1 MQTTIS
7 AKRLEVALER
17 QYELRG
23 QKLGALLLE
32 RKLVSER
39 DLHRALA
46 VQAAKVGR
54 QPLGAVL
61 VEMGLLTQAQIDKAL
76 AAQRWNRRLATL
88 KIALIAPLLALA
100 GCSTTA
106 TDMVKA
112 YEPTS
117 VLVQWKKGK
126 AGSCGGTEHAY
137 GCARVS
143 HQGAMCV
150 IELPEDAPDWALAH
164 EFKHCFGYVH
174 KHGARP
180 QFAANFGK

>member
-7 AKRLEVALER
+7 ANRLEAALER
-17 QYELRG
+17 QKELRC

-32 RKLVSER
+32 RKLISAAQLE
-39 DLHRALA
+39 RALA
-46 VQAAKVGR
+46 AQKANPGTALGR
-54 QPLGAVL
+54 VL
-61 VEMGLLTQAQIDKAL
+61 IDMRALTTAQLSEAL
-76 AAQRWNRRLATL
+76 AAQRINRRVASL
-88 KIALIAPLLALA
+88 KIALLAPLLALA
-100 GCSTTA
+100 GACSSTA
-106 TDMVKA
+106 TDMVRA

-126 AGSCGGTEHAY
+126 PESCGGTQHAY
-137 GCARVS
+137 GCARVT

-174 KHGARP
+174 KHADRP
-180 QFAANFGK
+180 RLAALTGK